1 MLNFLKTLTP
11 DAIAHL
17 IVIAIIAVLSV
28 VLIVSD
34 YRSRREARRNNIEDQ
49 Q

>member
-1 MLNFLKTLTP
+1 MLNFFETLTP

-17 IVIAIIAVLSV
+17 VVIAIIAVLSA

-34 YRSRREARRNNIEDQ
+34 YRNRRETKRNTEGQ
-49 Q
+49 K

>member
-1 MLNFLKTLTP
+1 MLNFFKTLTP

-17 IVIAIIAVLSV
+17 AVIVIIAVLSA

-34 YRSRREARRNNIEDQ
+34 YRNRREVKSNTEGQ
-49 Q
+49 K

>member
-1 MLNFLKTLTP
+1 MLNFFKTLTP

-17 IVIAIIAVLSV
+17 IVIAIIAVLSA

-34 YRSRREARRNNIEDQ
+34 YRNRREAKRNTEGQ
-49 Q
+49 K

>member
-1 MLNFLKTLTP
+1 MLNFFTTLTP
-11 DAIAHL
+11 DAITHL
-17 IVIAIIAVLSV
+17 VVIAIIAVLSV

-34 YRSRREARRNNIEDQ
+34 YRNRRESKRNTEEQ